1 MGKVLSYL
9 CFSVISYLF
18 SPYHSPELD
27 GWIDAHLCLLFHNLK
42 KKQKWKSCAE

>member
-1 MGKVLSYL
+1 MGKRVLSYL

-27 GWIDAHLCLLFHNLK
+27 GWIDTYLSVVSSF
-42 KKQKWKSCAE
+42 

>member
-27 GWIDAHLCLLFHNLK
+27 GWIDAHLYLLFHNLK
-42 KKQKWKSCAE
+42 KKQK